1 VANYADQTVGVL
13 LGKGDGTFQDQ
24 VTYPV
29 GGADFGIAVGDLNGD
44 GKPDLAVAYYMPPK
58 VGVLLGNGD
67 GTFKTV
73 RDYDT
78 GQSQSYAATIADL
91 NGDGASDLINSDL
104 HASISV
110 LLNDTGAKAVLTDVT
125 VPGTSQ
131 DVEEIV
137 ASYSGSARYKLSKS
151 KPIKVKGSGGR

>member
-1 VANYADQTVGVL
+1 MANYADQTVGVL

-58 VGVLLGNGD
+58 VGVLLGKGD

-91 NGDGASDLINSDL
+91 NGDGASDLIISDL

-110 LLNDTGAKAVLTDVT
+110 L
-125 VPGTSQ
+125 Q
-131 DVEEIV
+131 
-137 ASYSGSARYKLSKS
+137 
-151 KPIKVKGSGGR
+151 